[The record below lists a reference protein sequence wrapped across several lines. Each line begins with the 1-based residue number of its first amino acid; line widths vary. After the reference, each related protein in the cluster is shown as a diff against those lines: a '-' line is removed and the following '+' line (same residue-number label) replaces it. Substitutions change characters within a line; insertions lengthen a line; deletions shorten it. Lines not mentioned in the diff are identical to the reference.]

1 MAEKIITLSKKGHE
15 DLLNEL
21 EYLKTVKRYEIG
33 DKLKAARAQGDL
45 SENSEY
51 DEAKDE
57 QAKNETR
64 IAELE
69 NMLKNVKIIDE
80 AQIKTDRVG
89 VGSKVKIYDEAY
101 EEEISYTIK
110 GSAEADPLN
119 GIISNESP
127 IGKALMG
134 AKEGEEVLVTNA
146 EGHTR
151 KIKVLSISK

>member
-1 MAEKIITLSKKGHE
+1 MAEKTITLSKKGHE
-15 DLLNEL
+15 DLVNEL

-57 QAKNETR
+57 QAKNESR

-69 NMLKNVKIIDE
+69 NMLKNVSIIDE
-80 AQIKTDRVG
+80 TDIKTDRVV
-89 VGSKVKIYDEAY
+89 VGLKVKIYDEQY
-101 EEEISYTIK
+101 DEEVSYVIK

-134 AKEGEEVLVTNA
+134 AKKNDEVLVTNS
-146 EGHTR
+146 EGHVR

>member
-1 MAEKIITLSKKGHE
+1 MADKTITLSKKGHE
-15 DLLNEL
+15 DLVNEL

-69 NMLKNVKIIDE
+69 NMLKNVNIIDE
-80 AQIKTDRVG
+80 TDIKTDRVG
-89 VGSKVKIYDEAY
+89 VGSKVKIYDEQY
-101 EEEISYTIK
+101 DEEVSYIIK

-134 AKEGEEVLVTNA
+134 AKKNDEVLVTNS
-146 EGHTR
+146 EGHVR

>member
-1 MAEKIITLSKKGHE
+1 MAEKIISISQKGYE
-15 DLLNEL
+15 DLVNEL
-21 EYLKTVKRYEIG
+21 DYLKTVKRYEIG

-57 QAKNETR
+57 QAKNEGR

-69 NMLKNVKIIDE
+69 NMLKNIQIIDE
-80 AQIKTDRVG
+80 TQVKTDKVG
-89 VGSKVKIYDEAY
+89 IGSKVKIYDEQY
-101 EEEISYTIK
+101 DEEVEYTIK
-110 GSAEADPLN
+110 GSAEASPLN

-134 AKEGEEVLVTNA
+134 AKAGDEVLVTNA
-146 EGHTR
+146 EGHVR
-151 KIKVLSISK
+151 KIKVLKISK

>member
-1 MAEKIITLSKKGHE
+1 MAEKVITLSKKGHE

-21 EYLKTVKRYEIG
+21 EFLKTVKRYEIG

-80 AQIKTDRVG
+80 SQIKTDRVG
-89 VGSKVKIYDEAY
+89 MGSKVKIYDEMY
-101 EEEISYTIK
+101 DEEIEYTIK
-110 GSAEADPLN
+110 GSAEASPLN

-134 AKEGEEVLVTNA
+134 AKNGDEVLVTNA
-146 EGHTR
+146 EGHVR
-151 KIKVLSISK
+151 KIKILSISK

>member
-1 MAEKIITLSKKGHE
+1 MAEKTITLSKKGHE
-15 DLLNEL
+15 DLVNEL

-57 QAKNETR
+57 QAKNESR

-69 NMLKNVKIIDE
+69 NMLKNVNIIDE
-80 AQIKTDRVG
+80 TDIKTDRVG
-89 VGSKVKIYDEAY
+89 VGSKVKIYDEQY
-101 EEEISYTIK
+101 DEEVSYIIK

-134 AKEGEEVLVTNA
+134 AKKNDEVLVTNS
-146 EGHTR
+146 EGHVR